1 MRKGADLLS
10 KWVGES
16 EKQLRLLFEQAAL
29 MKPSIIFFDELDGLA
44 PVRSSRQDQIH
55 ASIVSTLLALMD
67 GLDNRGEV
75 IVIGATNRIDAIDP
89 ALRRPGRFDR
99 ELYFP
104 LPARKERE
112 EILRVHVSQWQTPP
126 SDIIIS
132 QLAEHSAGY
141 CGSDLRAL
149 CTEAVI
155 QGLRRTYP
163 QVYTTDH
170 RLQLDPTQVQV
181 EKVDFL
187 RARSLLI
194 PASHRVSQ
202 GLGRK
207 LPAVLEPLLRKPLD
221 TVLMLF
227 RETFPHGL
235 DPALANVKVCV
246 QGGMQTAQLLLT
258 GDSQAQGQSIYL
270 APAVLFQMEHVNT
283 FTLDLATLY
292 KESGRTAEE
301 ACVEIFN
308 EARRNVPSVVYVPSI
323 EQWWSLVGET
333 VRAIFL
339 SQLSQLDPG
348 IPVLLLA
355 TANVE
360 YKELPEQIASIFST
374 YRKEVLHLSP
384 PVTGQR
390 ESFFKPLVVETSTK
404 APKII
409 KKRPV
414 TPPPLPRAPTPPP
427 PKLSEEEL
435 QRLYEKEEQVLRE
448 LRIFLREMCRKLAS
462 NKMFYMFT
470 KPVDLEE
477 VFIIFSFHFTT
488 QCR

>member
-16 EKQLRLLFEQAAL
+16 EKQLRLLFEQASQ

-112 EILRVHVSQWQTPP
+112 EILRVYVSQWSVPP
-126 SDIIIS
+126 SEMLIS
-132 QLAEHSAGY
+132 HLAEHSAGY

-170 RLQLDPTQVQV
+170 RLQLDPKQVQV
-181 EKVDFL
+181 EKIDFL

-194 PASHRVSQ
+194 PASHRVTQ
-202 GLGRK
+202 RLGRK
-207 LPAVLEPLLRKPLD
+207 LPPVLEPLLRKPLN

-227 RETFPHGL
+227 KETFPHGL
-235 DPALANVKVCV
+235 EPSLANVKVSV

-258 GDSQAQGQSIYL
+258 GDTHAQGQSTYL
-270 APAVLFQMEHVNT
+270 APALLFHMEHVNT

-308 EARRNVPSVVYVPSI
+308 EARRNVPSVIYVPSI
-323 EQWWSLVGET
+323 EQWWALVGET

-339 SQLSQLDPG
+339 SQLSQLDPT
-348 IPVLLLA
+348 IPILLLA

-360 YKELPEQIASIFST
+360 YKQLPDQIMSVFST

-384 PVTGQR
+384 PVTAQR
-390 ESFFKPLVVETSTK
+390 EAFFRPLIVSMSVKP
-404 APKII
+404 PKPV
-409 KKRPV
+409 KQRPK

-427 PKLSEEEL
+427 PPMTEDEL
-435 QRLYEKEEQVLRE
+435 EKLYEKEEQVLRE
-448 LRIFLREMCRKLAS
+448 LRIFLRDMCKKIAS

-477 VFIIFSFHFTT
+477 VSNSSLFINI
-488 QCR
+488 Q